1 MGDPVAGIALRLAIA
16 ALVLAGVYAARGLLR
31 RWQAS
36 RRAQVLEGGAH
47 PDMSR
52 GAVTVLLFTGTLC
65 SDCIRQK
72 ETLAAMNGSAGHFRV
87 NEVMAA
93 REPALAGRFGV
104 QSVPATVILRGDGKA
119 VAVNYGY
126 VDGDV
131 IASQLAKAG

>member
-1 MGDPVAGIALRLAIA
+1 MRDPVAGIALRLAIV
-16 ALVLAGVYAARGLLR
+16 ALVLAGVFGARRLLR
-31 RWQAS
+31 RWQAR
-36 RRAQVLEGGAH
+36 RRAQILGGRAH
-47 PDMSR
+47 PDMSQ
-52 GAVTVLLFTGTLC
+52 GEPTVVLFSGTLC

>member
-1 MGDPVAGIALRLAIA
+1 MRDPVAGIALRLAII
-16 ALVLAGVYAARGLLR
+16 ALVLAGVFGARVLLR
-31 RWQAS
+31 HWQAS
-36 RRAQVLEGGAH
+36 RRAQVLQGSAA

-52 GAVTVLLFTGTLC
+52 GELTVLLFTGTLC
-65 SDCIRQK
+65 SDCLRQK
-72 ETLAAMNGSAGHFRV
+72 ETLVAMNGSAGHFRV

-126 VDGDV
+126 VNGDV